1 MVWYASRRLM
11 VAVPTLVAISLVIFT
26 ILDLAPGDP
35 TSSLPLTIPADVR
48 EQIREV
54 MGFNDPF
61 FTRWILWVKQMFINE
76 PLSVI

>member
-1 MVWYASRRLM
+1 MIWFAGRRLM

-35 TSSLPLTIPADVR
+35 TSSLPLTIPSEVR
-48 EQIREV
+48 EQIRES

-61 FTRWILWVKQMFINE
+61 FVRWILWVKQMFINE
-76 PLSVI
+76 PLSI